1 LEKESSREGFWS
13 DSQKAAKTMRKL
25 EDYRK
30 FVKFWGNIEKEAAEL
45 LEMSEVLGEDAEEGM
60 RLEIEQ
66 KTLDLEALF
75 AKNEFQVLMN
85 GKYDEA
91 DAIVTLRSGAGGVD
105 AQDFTEMLFRM
116 YLRYCE
122 IQGYKAEIV
131 QQSRGEEAGVK
142 SVIFLARGAFA
153 YGYLKNEMGV
163 HRLVRLSPFNADHL
177 RQTSFASVEVLP
189 EIAEGEE
196 VEIKDE
202 DIRID
207 TYRSSGAGGQ
217 SVNKTD
223 SAVRITHIQTG
234 IVVACQNER
243 SQMQN
248 KEQAMNILRSKIYAL
263 QEEAKQKE
271 QQALRGEYKSAEWG
285 NQIRSYV
292 VHPYKMVK
300 DHRTKLETTD
310 VESVLNGEI
319 QDFIEA
325 RIKQV

>member
-1 LEKESSREGFWS
+1 
-13 DSQKAAKTMRKL
+13 MRKL

-30 FVKFWGNIEKEAAEL
+30 FVEFWENIREELSDL
-45 LEMSEVLGEDAEEGM
+45 LEMIEVLGNDAEAGM
-60 RLEIEQ
+60 RLEIE
-66 KTLDLEALF
+66 KKVFDLEALF

-85 GKYDEA
+85 GKNDEA
-91 DAIVTLRSGAGGVD
+91 DAMVTLRSGAGGVD
-105 AQDFTEMLFRM
+105 AQDFTEMLLRM
-116 YLRYCE
+116 YLKYCE
-122 IQGYKAEIV
+122 IRGYRAEIV
-131 QQSRGEEAGVK
+131 QQSRGEEAGIK
-142 SVIFLARGAFA
+142 SVTFWARGPFA

-189 EIAEGEE
+189 EVVEGEE

-223 SAVRITHIQTG
+223 SAVRITHIHTG

-248 KEQAMNILRSKIYAL
+248 KEQAMNILRSKLYAL
-263 QEEAKQKE
+263 REEVKQKE
-271 QQALRGEYKSAEWG
+271 QQSLRGEYKSAEWG

-300 DHRTKLETTD
+300 DHRTKLETAD
-310 VESVLNGEI
+310 VERVLNGEI
-319 QDFIEA
+319 QDFIET